1 MTENLEKLK
10 TEALSYP
17 ERAKKIIVHNDGT
30 LTVANNVLHAIK
42 EMRKEIAG
50 SYDPIIKKA
59 RATVDEAR
67 SEKKKYDG
75 PLIEAEQTIKLHIG
89 SYLEDQARIRREAE
103 EKARKAEAERQK
115 EEQRILD
122 EAKILE
128 DSGKTEEAEAMI
140 EDVPLP
146 AMPEDKLAVV
156 EQGGLVFKQILDT
169 ERINRIVEQMQ
180 GMTKIPGIRVYP
192 VWKWEITDRKLIP
205 KGYYKS
211 SVASRVDKAETET
224 VTQGKPED
232 A

>member
-1 MTENLEKLK
+1 MANLEKLK

-17 ERAKKIIVHNDGT
+17 ERAKKLIVHNDGT

-42 EMRKEIAG
+42 EMRQEIAG

-75 PLIEAEQTIKLHIG
+75 PLIEAEQTIKLHIA
-89 SYLEDQARIRREAE
+89 SYLEDQARIKREAE
-103 EKARKAEAERQK
+103 EKAREAEEERQK

-140 EDVPLP
+140 EDIPLP
-146 AMPEDKLAVV
+146 PKPEDKPAVV
-156 EQGGLVFKQILDT
+156 EQEGLVFKQILDT
-169 ERINRIVEQMQ
+169 ERINTIVKQLGGQ
-180 GMTKIPGIRVYP
+180 TKIPGIRVYP
-192 VWKWEITDRKLIP
+192 VWKWEVDDRKLIP
-205 KGYYKS
+205 KSYYKS
-211 SVASRVDKAETET
+211 NVASRTTKVETEAT
-224 VTQGKPED
+224 TQGKPED

>member
-1 MTENLEKLK
+1 MRENLEKLK

-30 LTVANNVLHAIK
+30 LTVANNILHAIK
-42 EMRKEIAG
+42 EIRQEIAG

-67 SEKKKYDG
+67 SEKKKYDE
-75 PLIEAEQTIKLHIG
+75 PLKEAEQTIKLHIG

-103 EKARKAEAERQK
+103 EKARKAEEERQK

-140 EDVPLP
+140 EDIPLP
-146 AMPEDKLAVV
+146 PQPEDKPTVV
-156 EQGGLVFKQILDT
+156 EQEGLVFKQILDT
-169 ERINRIVEQMQ
+169 ERINNIVEQCKAN
-180 GMTKIPGIRVYP
+180 TKIPGIEVYP
-192 VWKWEITDRKLIP
+192 IYKWKITDRKLIP

-211 SVASRVDKAETET
+211 SVASRASKETE
-224 VTQGKPED
+224 
-232 A
+232 